1 MPCINF
7 LILLN
12 FNNIKFNKKNVVVTI
27 MLNKIEGITLLV
39 SDLKRSI
46 EFYRDILGLR
56 VNKESENK
64 IEFSRK
70 DSTNTKLIIE
80 LDISKSN
87 QNNKNSVIITFS
99 VSDLNT
105 VYNNLTEKKVN
116 FHKKL
121 SDDASGKNTIILDP
135 DGYLISLT
143 EPASDEFAQI
153 PYYHGFAPA

>member
-1 MPCINF
+1 
-7 LILLN
+7 
-12 FNNIKFNKKNVVVTI
+12 

-39 SDLKRSI
+39 SDIKRSI

-70 DSTNTKLIIE
+70 DSTNTKLILE
-80 LDISKSN
+80 LDNSKSN

-105 VYNNLTEKKVN
+105 LYNNLTEKKVN
-116 FHKKL
+116 FHKKM
-121 SDDASGKNTIILDP
+121 SDDESGKNTIILDP

-143 EPASDEFAQI
+143 EPTSDEFAQI

>member
-1 MPCINF
+1 
-7 LILLN
+7 
-12 FNNIKFNKKNVVVTI
+12 

-46 EFYRDILGLR
+46 EFYR
-56 VNKESENK
+56 
-64 IEFSRK
+64 K
-70 DSTNTKLIIE
+70 DSTNTKLILE
-80 LDISKSN
+80 LDNSKSN

-105 VYNNLTEKKVN
+105 IYNNLTEKKVN

-121 SDDASGKNTIILDP
+121 SDDESGKNTIILDP

-143 EPASDEFAQI
+143 EPTSDEFAQI